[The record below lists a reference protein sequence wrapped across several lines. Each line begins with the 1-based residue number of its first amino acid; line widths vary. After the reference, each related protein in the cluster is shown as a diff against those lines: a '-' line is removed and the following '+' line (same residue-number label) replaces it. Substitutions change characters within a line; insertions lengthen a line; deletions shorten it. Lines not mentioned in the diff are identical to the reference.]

1 MKFRKNDILGILLAA
16 FAGPGLF
23 LIIISAYDLWDHR
36 HTPLLGFLAT
46 NLAIGGAL
54 IGVFSRYIKN
64 IYRFISLIFILILCV
79 LIVKI
84 LQWSGNEESNLKLLF
99 IWIGLIDFLI
109 LNVIVGWEFLSNGF
123 VPAMDRKKEKIPSPD
138 IAAEINK
145 G

>member
-54 IGVFSRYIKN
+54 IGAFSRYIKN
-64 IYRFISLIFILILCV
+64 IYRFISLIFILLLCV
-79 LIVKI
+79 FIVKI

-123 VPAMDRKKEKIPSPD
+123 VPAMDRKNEKIPSPD
-138 IAAEINK
+138 IATEINE